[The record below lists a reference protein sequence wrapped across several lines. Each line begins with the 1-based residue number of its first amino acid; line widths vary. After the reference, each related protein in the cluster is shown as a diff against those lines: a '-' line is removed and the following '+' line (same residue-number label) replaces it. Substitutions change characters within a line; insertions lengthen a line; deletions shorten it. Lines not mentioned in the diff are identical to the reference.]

1 MGSQAWGCYVLKL
14 YVDINLGRTN
24 HTGKSGM
31 GLLCVEVSHGHY
43 NWGCMVW
50 LEGLGERMPGRHGR
64 DNSATRCC
72 VIWLEGLGKRM
83 LGRHGRDDAAA
94 RCCRIWLEG
103 RAMTPLRGV
112 AWSSWKGL
120 GNECLDDTGPTTP
133 PRGVA

>member
-1 MGSQAWGCYVLKL
+1 
-14 YVDINLGRTN
+14 
-24 HTGKSGM
+24 
-31 GLLCVEVSHGHY
+31 
-43 NWGCMVW
+43 
-50 LEGLGERMPGRHGR
+50 
-64 DNSATRCC
+64 
-72 VIWLEGLGKRM
+72 M

-120 GNECLDDTGPTTP
+120 GNECLDDTGATTP